1 MCAVIDRAYRRN
13 LPTVGAVY
21 DRALM
26 VMESTLK
33 LEPLERLD
41 LRKCTTVGD
50 IVRGMSKCSFGAR
63 MLGEV
68 AHKMFEW
75 IQAGKPIRAV
85 YDGTELLNCLKR
97 MQTNGWIRDIV
108 RSGEVAALGKGS
120 FEHLII
126 GRYSEAAD
134 PDIHKLDGAI
144 FVNKEELA
152 LPGQIRDG
160 YFPDAVF
167 ANPAFVLPVLEC
179 TLSEWITGRGQGV
192 TTLFQELDHYAF
204 GRNISD
210 GARTLLAM
218 IEDPTCTVFLT
229 LSGAMTIAK
238 MGLLIC
244 DMVDDGMVQVISST
258 GALMAHGL
266 IEGVGLKHYKHNPA
280 HPDTLLAERQLNRVT
295 DTLEPEENFSHIEE
309 IIDKV
314 LWTFDG
320 NQPISPSTFH
330 DAVGKLLATEYPT
343 ERGIL
348 KSTFEKKVPVL
359 CPAFVD
365 SEIGNDLYVHNER
378 RRRVAKPPLIVW
390 PELDSELLIRT
401 ITASERAGIFS
412 IGGGVP
418 RNNTQNVAPL
428 IEIANERLE
437 LDMPTR
443 MFSYG
448 CRIAPDAMHYGHL
461 SGCTYSENGSWR
473 KMDIQHG
480 RFTEIRADAT
490 QVWPFLMRY
499 VMERRAS

>member
-1 MCAVIDRAYRRN
+1 
-13 LPTVGAVY
+13 
-21 DRALM
+21 
-26 VMESTLK
+26 LK

-41 LRKCTTVGD
+41 LRKSTTVGD
-50 IVRGMSKCSFGAR
+50 IVLGMSKCSFGAR

-68 AHKMFEW
+68 AHKTLGW
-75 IQAGKPIRAV
+75 IEAGKPIRVV
-85 YDGTELLNCLKR
+85 YDGKELLDCLKR
-97 MQTNGWIRDIV
+97 MQASGWIREIV
-108 RSGEVAALGKGS
+108 RSSEVGTLEKGS
-120 FEHLII
+120 FEHLVI
-126 GRYSEAAD
+126 GRYSEAVDAD
-134 PDIHKLDGAI
+134 INKLDGAI
-144 FVNKEELA
+144 FINREELA
-152 LPGQIRDG
+152 RPGQIRDG

-167 ANPAFVLPVLEC
+167 GSPSFIVPVLEC
-179 TLSEWITGRGQGV
+179 ALNEWITGHPQGV
-192 TTLFQELDHYAF
+192 SYLFQELDHYPF
-204 GRNISD
+204 GRTISD
-210 GARTLLAM
+210 GARTLLGM
-218 IEDPTCTVFLT
+218 IEDPECTVFLT

-309 IIDKV
+309 ILDKV

-320 NQPISPSTFH
+320 NQPISPSMFH
-330 DAVGKLLATEYPT
+330 DAVGKLLATHYP
-343 ERGIL
+343 EDRGIL

-365 SEIGNDLYVHNER
+365 SEIGNDVYVHNQR
-378 RRRVAKPPLIVW
+378 RQRQGKPPLIVW
-390 PELDSELLIRT
+390 PELDSDVLLRT
-401 ITASERAGIFS
+401 ITATERAGIFS

-428 IEIANERLE
+428 IEIANERLDLE
-437 LDMPTR
+437 MPTR

-448 CRIAPDAMHYGHL
+448 CRISPDAMYYGHL

-473 KMDIQHG
+473 KMDIRHG

>member
-1 MCAVIDRAYRRN
+1 
-13 LPTVGAVY
+13 
-21 DRALM
+21 
-26 VMESTLK
+26 LK

-50 IVRGMSKCSFGAR
+50 IVLGMSRCSFGAR

-68 AHKMFEW
+68 AEKTLSW
-75 IQAGKPIRAV
+75 IQQGKPIRVV
-85 YDGTELLNCLKR
+85 YDGKELVNSFKR
-97 MQTNGWIRDIV
+97 MQSNGWIHEIV
-108 RSGEVAALGKGS
+108 RSDEVGALGKGS
-120 FEHLII
+120 FEHLVV
-126 GRYSEAAD
+126 GRYSEAVDAE
-134 PDIHKLDGAI
+134 IHKLDGAI
-144 FVNKEELA
+144 FINKEELA
-152 LPGQIRDG
+152 RPGQIRDG

-167 ANPAFVLPVLEC
+167 GNPSFIVPVLESAL
-179 TLSEWITGRGQGV
+179 TEWITGHPQGV
-192 TTLFQELDHYAF
+192 TNLFEELDHHPF
-204 GRNISD
+204 GKTVSE

-218 IEDPTCTVFLT
+218 IDDPACTVFLT

-244 DMVDDGMVQVISST
+244 DMVDMGMVQVISST

-280 HPDTLLAERQLNRVT
+280 HADTFLAEHQLNRVT

-309 IIDKV
+309 IVDKV
-314 LWTFDG
+314 LWTFDPK
-320 NQPISPSTFH
+320 QPISPSMFH
-330 DAVGKLLATEYPT
+330 DAVGKLLASEYPND
-343 ERGIL
+343 RGIL
-348 KSTFEKKVPVL
+348 KSTYESKVPVL

-378 RRRVAKPPLIVW
+378 RRRKGESPLIVW
-390 PELDSELLIRT
+390 PELDSDLLLRRM
-401 ITASERAGIFS
+401 TAAERAGIFS

-428 IEIANERLE
+428 IEISNERLD

-443 MFSYG
+443 MFTYG

-480 RFTEIRADAT
+480 RFTEIRGDAT